1 MIEWAYPNYATDK
14 YTLTADIHGIT
25 ATVANGRTGKYG
37 YSLIADKTLIAV
49 PDMWID
55 EDDAMKAAE
64 IRALIESVRLN
75 PPPGVCDC
83 DTCADIHK
91 TAVYQT
97 LEALILKAR
106 ALA

>member
-1 MIEWAYPNYATDK
+1 MIEWNPPDYETSTPA
-14 YTLTADIHGIT
+14 LMADILGIT
-25 ATVANGRTGKYG
+25 ATVAEGRRGKYG
-37 YSLIADKTLIAV
+37 YSLIGDDTLIGT
-49 PDMWID
+49 PDTWD
-55 EDDAMKAAE
+55 TVGDAMKAAE
-64 IRALIESVRLN
+64 IRAVIESVRLN